1 MKKELYQAMV
11 NRLRE
16 ITNENTQ
23 ECVFKDLG
31 LWKPE
36 ILNEVSNL
44 SDKRP
49 AIFIEF
55 LPIIWKAPCSGV
67 QNGNVQIR
75 LHIIGTESTE
85 LENSLQLLDL
95 AETVKEHIVH
105 WQDSDYGRIVCVESA
120 VNHDQALKE
129 CIEMFQISIRQ

>member
-1 MKKELYQAMV
+1 MRKELYQAMV
-11 NRLRE
+11 SRLQE

-23 ECVFKDLG
+23 ESIFKDFG

-36 ILNEVSNL
+36 ILDEASNI

-55 LPIIWKAPCSGV
+55 LPIIWKAPCGGV
-67 QNGNVQIR
+67 QSGNVQMR
-75 LHIIGTESTE
+75 LHIIGTASTE

-95 AETVKEHIVH
+95 AETVKEHITH
-105 WQDSDYGRIVCVESA
+105 WQDSRYGRIVCIESS
-120 VNHDQALKE
+120 VNHEQALKE
-129 CIEMFQISIRQ
+129 CTETFQIVIR

>member
-55 LPIIWKAPCSGV
+55 LPIIGRLPAVVYRMEMYRYDCISSALNLPNWK
-67 QNGNVQIR
+67 
-75 LHIIGTESTE
+75 
-85 LENSLQLLDL
+85 
-95 AETVKEHIVH
+95 TVCNYWI
-105 WQDSDYGRIVCVESA
+105 WQKR
-120 VNHDQALKE
+120 
-129 CIEMFQISIRQ
+129 

>member
-85 LENSLQLLDL
+85 LEKQSAITGFGRNGKRTHRTL
-95 AETVKEHIVH
+95 AGLRL
-105 WQDSDYGRIVCVESA
+105 W
-120 VNHDQALKE
+120 
-129 CIEMFQISIRQ
+129 